1 MRFPR
6 ASLRIPVLLL
16 RWIFCHGSVMKFT
29 RLGYFCLLGLAFV
42 PAANA
47 NDFEAA
53 LSTKTAQFTFRSDSS
68 LIGWGGADLGIGLFY
83 NNDSDFI
90 AQGSLV
96 QMRQPS
102 EDTPI
107 TFGVG
112 VKTYLGHLDDPDQD
126 VVAFAVGGE
135 VRYTIP
141 GTMPMAVYARGFYAP
156 DITSFADTKEV
167 IDFTIRFQLEIMPE
181 TIGFVGI
188 RHLEFDTDD
197 EGSYDADDNN
207 VHIGVR
213 LTF

>member
-1 MRFPR
+1 
-6 ASLRIPVLLL
+6 
-16 RWIFCHGSVMKFT
+16 MKFT
-29 RLGYFCLLGLAFV
+29 RLVYFCLLGLAFI

-53 LSTKTAQFTFRSDSS
+53 LSKETAQFTFRSDSS
-68 LIGWGGADLGIGLFY
+68 LIGWGGADLGLGFFY
-83 NNDSDFI
+83 NDESDFVGQ
-90 AQGSLV
+90 ASLV

-102 EDTPI
+102 EETPV

-112 VKTYLGHLDDPDQD
+112 VKAYLGHLDDVDQD

-135 VRYTIP
+135 VRYAIP

-167 IDFTIRFQLEIMPE
+167 VDLTIRFQLEIMPQ
-181 TIGFVGI
+181 TIGFVGV
-188 RHLEFDTDD
+188 RRLEFDTDD
-197 EGSYDADDNN
+197 EGSYDADDDNF
-207 VHIGVR
+207 HIGVR

>member
-1 MRFPR
+1 
-6 ASLRIPVLLL
+6 
-16 RWIFCHGSVMKFT
+16 MKFI
-29 RLGYFCLLGLAFV
+29 RLSYFCMLGLTFIS
-42 PAANA
+42 AASA

-53 LSTKTAQFTFRSDSS
+53 LSKETAQFTFRSDSS
-68 LIGWGGADLGIGLFY
+68 LIGWGGADLALGFFY
-83 NNDSDFI
+83 NDESDII

-102 EDTPI
+102 EDTPL

-112 VKTYLGHLDDPDQD
+112 VKAYLGHLDDISQD
-126 VVAFAVGGE
+126 IAAFAVGGE

-156 DITSFADTKEV
+156 EITSFADAKEV
-167 IDFTIRFQLEIMPE
+167 IDYTIGFQLEILPE
-181 TIGFVGI
+181 TVGFVGI

-197 EGSYDADDNN
+197 DGSYDADDDNI
-207 VHIGVR
+207 HIGVR